1 MSRKMFTSMLARI
14 IDGVLC
20 AATSFITGV
29 RPKQPQ
35 QLDCPS
41 EGTVFYANHNSHGDF
56 VLVWISLPKR
66 WRIHAR
72 PVAGADYWLRGRLR
86 RFVIEEVFR
95 GLLVERQGGDP
106 QQMIAQMGEALQQG
120 DSLIIFPE
128 GTRNTSDEVRLLPF
142 KSGLYHLAAA
152 NPGTAFVPVWLNNI
166 NRVLP
171 KGGLLPVPLLCEV
184 AVGPA
189 LYLNEGEEKAAFLQ
203 RTQAALLALAPNAA
217 EKGET

>member
-1 MSRKMFTSMLARI
+1 MKTELSSPLAR
-14 IDGVLC
+14 VLDTFLC
-20 AATSFITGV
+20 LITSFITGV
-29 RPKQPQ
+29 TSRPASDLAFTPTNK
-35 QLDCPS
+35 
-41 EGTVFYANHNSHGDF
+41 VYYANHASHGDF

-95 GLLVERQGGDP
+95 GLLVDRQGGDP

>member
-1 MSRKMFTSMLARI
+1 MY
-14 IDGVLC
+14 
-20 AATSFITGV
+20 
-29 RPKQPQ
+29 
-35 QLDCPS
+35 
-41 EGTVFYANHNSHGDF
+41 YANHNSHGDF

-95 GLLVERQGGDP
+95 GLLVDRQGGDP
-106 QQMIAQMGEALQQG
+106 QQMIAQMGEALRQG